1 MDYYIKENSFLAKLA
16 ARKLKQDKMAMVLG
30 KTILLH
36 DTTAQEFIS
45 NRRWMRHE
53 LAHLKQFQ
61 KHGYIVFLLKY
72 LLESIRHGYY
82 HNKYEREAR
91 AAEDDET
98 LDSFIPPFKVSS

>member
-1 MDYYIKENSFLAKLA
+1 MDYYIKEKSYLAKLA

-61 KHGYIVFLLKY
+61 KHGYALFLLKY

-82 HNKYEREAR
+82 NNKYEREAR
-91 AAEDDET
+91 EAEDDET
-98 LDSFIPPFKVSS
+98 LDKFIPPFKIS